1 MINKTKSFLTL
12 LTTSSIFTTLLKNY
26 IAESNTLQKK
36 SNILHDEQLRDAIS
50 LPIIISH
57 DM

>member
-1 MINKTKSFLTL
+1 MINKTKSYLTL

-26 IAESNTLQKK
+26 IAESNTLKKK